1 MSVAPPPVHSSPQLI
16 AYADRLGG
24 SIARLTELLRGP
36 LRGAFGGV
44 HLLPFYRPYD
54 GADAGFDP
62 EDHTEVDPRLG
73 AWNDIHALADT
84 HTVMADVIV
93 NHMSAHSAQ
102 FRDVIADGDASPY
115 SGMFLTMG
123 AVFPDGATETALAD
137 IYRPRPGLPF
147 TAMTLGGQRRLV
159 WTTFTPEQV
168 DLNIDDPATWTYLT
182 SIVDRLTS
190 AGVTMLRLDAV
201 GYVGKQA
208 GTNCFMTSK
217 ADRFVSQLREY
228 AHRRGARVLLEV
240 HGHYMQQV
248 ELARAA
254 DWVYDFALP
263 PLALHA
269 LHARDPKPLARWLT
283 VRPANVVTVLDT
295 HDGIGIVDIGASTLR
310 PDIPGLLTEAQI
322 DALVESIHTSSNGTS
337 RLATGAAASN
347 LDLYQVNSTF
357 YDALG
362 RDDRLYLLA
371 RLIQL
376 FLPGTPQI
384 YYVGLLAGGNDVEL
398 LERTGVGRD
407 VNRHRYQADE
417 IEAELRR
424 PVVRAQLSAI
434 GMRAGH
440 PAFRGAFTQS
450 LRDDV
455 LTLQWNGDDA
465 CATLQIDFLDLSH
478 RLTSVIESKL
488 ATVDDL
494 MALPEIASTWDAT
507 AGSAS

>member
-1 MSVAPPPVHSSPQLI
+1 MSVAPPQDHFSPQLI

-24 SIARLTELLRGP
+24 SIARLAELLRGP

-44 HLLPFYRPYD
+44 HLLPFYHPYD

-62 EDHTEVDPRLG
+62 QDHTEVDARLG
-73 AWNDIHALADT
+73 TWNDIHALADS
-84 HTVMADVIV
+84 HTIMADVIV
-93 NHMSAHSAQ
+93 NHMSAHSTQ
-102 FRDVIADGDASPY
+102 FADVISGGDASPY
-115 SGMFLTMG
+115 NGMFLTMG
-123 AVFPDGATETALAD
+123 TVFPDGATEAELAD

-159 WTTFTPEQV
+159 WTTFTAEQV

-182 SIVDRLTS
+182 RIVDRLTD

-217 ADRFVSQLREY
+217 ADRFVAQLREH
-228 AHRRGARVLLEV
+228 AHSRGAQILLEV
-240 HGHYMQQV
+240 HGHYTQQV
-248 ELARAA
+248 ELAGAV
-254 DWVYDFALP
+254 DWVYDFALA
-263 PLALHA
+263 PLTLHA
-269 LHARDPKPLARWLT
+269 LHARDAEPLARWLAI
-283 VRPANVVTVLDT
+283 RPANVVTVLDT
-295 HDGIGIVDIGASTLR
+295 HDGIGIVDVGASPLR
-310 PDIPGLLTEAQI
+310 PGVPGLLTDAQI
-322 DALVESIHTSSNGTS
+322 DALVEAIHVSSNGTS
-337 RLATGAAASN
+337 RRATGAAASN

-357 YDALG
+357 YEALH

-371 RLIQL
+371 RLVQL

-407 VNRHRYQADE
+407 VNRHHYQADE
-417 IEAELRR
+417 VETELLR

-434 GMRAGH
+434 GMRARH
-440 PAFRGAFTQS
+440 PAFRGAFTHS
-450 LRDDV
+450 LSEEV
-455 LTLQWNGDDA
+455 LTLQWNGDSDS
-465 CATLQIDFLDLSH
+465 ATLEIDFQDLSH
-478 RLTSVIESKL
+478 RLTSVIEGRQ